1 MSKKDKIVQAAIE
14 VFKEKGIE
22 RTKVSDIVKA
32 AGIAQGTYYLY
43 FPSKLAVMPAIADVL
58 IEILVAD
65 IRKEINTNDPFK
77 TQLDDLVEV
86 MYQHTKEYRDVHS
99 LVYAGLSSTEY
110 LQQWEEIYEPFYEW
124 LGDVLEKAIKREE
137 VRQEMNAKR
146 TAKLLIGTIETSAE
160 QAYLYDQTDEK
171 EIDEQKKELRT
182 FINQALGTKND

>member
-1 MSKKDKIVQAAIE
+1 M
-14 VFKEKGIE
+14 FKEKGIE

-43 FPSKLAVMPAIADVL
+43 FPSKLAIMPAIADVL

-65 IRKEINTNDPFK
+65 IRKQINTEDPFK

-124 LGDVLEKAIKREE
+124 LGDVLENAIKREE

-182 FINQALGTKND
+182 FINQALGTNDD

>member
-43 FPSKLAVMPAIADVL
+43 FPSKLAIMPAIADVL

-65 IRKEINTNDPFK
+65 IRKQINTEDPFK

-124 LGDVLEKAIKREE
+124 LGDVLENAIRREE

>member
-43 FPSKLAVMPAIADVL
+43 FPSKLAIMPAIADVL

-65 IRKEINTNDPFK
+65 IRKQINTDDPFK

-124 LGDVLEKAIKREE
+124 LGDVLENAIRREE